1 MTTNILVADDHPLFR
16 DALKIAVSRI
26 APHAEL
32 VEACTL
38 SQALQHLETTPTI
51 SLVLL
56 DLRMPDCAG
65 VESLLAVR
73 ARFPLTPVVIV
84 SACEDRQQ
92 IRKILALGASG
103 FIPKSASME
112 ALGSALE
119 SILAGDVFAPLDA
132 AELAETEPALER
144 LGTLT
149 PAQLRIL
156 MDLQRG
162 RLNKQIAFDVGV
174 TEATVKSHL
183 TAIFRKLGVVNRTQA
198 VLAVQSL
205 MEDAA

>member
-1 MTTNILVADDHPLFR
+1 VADDHPLFR
-16 DALKIAVSRI
+16 DALKLAVARI
-26 APHAEL
+26 CTNCEV
-32 VEACTL
+32 VEACTVEG
-38 SQALQHLETTPTI
+38 ALQQLDRSPSF

-56 DLRMPDCAG
+56 DLKMPDCAG
-65 VESLLAVR
+65 VEGLVAIR
-73 ARFPLTPVVIV
+73 ARFPLAPVVIV
-84 SACEDRQQ
+84 SACEERAQ
-92 IRKILALGASG
+92 IRKTLALGAFG
-103 FIPKSASME
+103 YIPKSAPMDVLTA
-112 ALGSALE
+112 ALKT
-119 SILAGDVFAPLDA
+119 ILSGEVWTPFGDEDLAQP
-132 AELAETEPALER
+132 AEPSLER

-162 RLNKQIAFDVGV
+162 RLNKQIAFDIGV

>member
-1 MTTNILVADDHPLFR
+1 MRILVADDHPLFR
-16 DALKIAVSRI
+16 DALKLAVCRVS
-26 APHAEL
+26 PDCEL
-32 VEACTL
+32 VEACNVEE
-38 SQALQHLETTPTI
+38 ALQHLEKTPNL

-56 DLRMPDCAG
+56 DLKMPDCAG
-65 VESLLAVR
+65 VEGLVAIR
-73 ARFPLTPVVIV
+73 ARFPLAPVAIV

-92 IRKILALGASG
+92 IRKALALGASG
-103 FIPKSASME
+103 YIPKSASMDVL
-112 ALGSALE
+112 AAALE
-119 SILAGDVFAPLDA
+119 AILNGEIWTPLGD
-132 AELAETEPALER
+132 ELEVDTSLER
-144 LGTLT
+144 LSALT

-162 RLNKQIAFDVGV
+162 RLNKQIAFDIGV

-205 MEDAA
+205 MDGAA

>member
-1 MTTNILVADDHPLFR
+1 
-16 DALKIAVSRI
+16 
-26 APHAEL
+26 
-32 VEACTL
+32 
-38 SQALQHLETTPTI
+38 
-51 SLVLL
+51 
-56 DLRMPDCAG
+56 
-65 VESLLAVR
+65 
-73 ARFPLTPVVIV
+73 
-84 SACEDRQQ
+84 
-92 IRKILALGASG
+92 
-103 FIPKSASME
+103 ME